1 MTTDL
6 PGLGV
11 LTTDHAASSHGV
23 PVLVVGGAGYGPGD
37 AIHIPSCK
45 AFAGCYRSTQL
56 YEAVLGWFRS
66 HHARR
71 EADCGLGAPRGKL
84 VWVDHCPACERIM
97 DAIDAWLAPVGLH
110 IDRGT
115 LDAVDVLREPKS

>member
-1 MTTDL
+1 MTIDL
-6 PGLGV
+6 PGLGA

-37 AIHIPSCK
+37 AVDISARE
-45 AFAGCYRSTQL
+45 AFSGCCRSAQL

-66 HHARR
+66 HHARH

-84 VWVDHCPACERIM
+84 IWVDHCPACARLI
-97 DAIDAWLAPVGLH
+97 DAIDAWLAPAGLR

-115 LDAVDVLREPKS
+115 LEAVDALRERRS